1 MEPQEHRVH
10 VETEDH
16 QDHQE
21 QQDLQDSLVRMED
34 RDHQEI

>member
-21 QQDLQDSLVRMED
+21 QQDLQDFLVRMED